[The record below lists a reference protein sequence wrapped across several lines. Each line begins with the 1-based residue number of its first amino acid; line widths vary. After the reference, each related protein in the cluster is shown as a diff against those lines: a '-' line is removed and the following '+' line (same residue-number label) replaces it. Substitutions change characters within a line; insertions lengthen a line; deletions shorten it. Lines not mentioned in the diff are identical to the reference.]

1 MQMYGSPGLKMPTLK
16 QVHPTGHIW
25 GVVSQPGAVQ

>member
-1 MQMYGSPGLKMPTLK
+1 MYGSPGLKTPTLK
-16 QVHPTGHIW
+16 QVHPTGQIW